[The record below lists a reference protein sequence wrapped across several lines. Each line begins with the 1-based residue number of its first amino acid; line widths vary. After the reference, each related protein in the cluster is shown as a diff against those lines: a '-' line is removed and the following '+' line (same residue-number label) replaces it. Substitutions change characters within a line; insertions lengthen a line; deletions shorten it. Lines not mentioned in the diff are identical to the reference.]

1 VVCGAQCTHS
11 APLSPGYFRR
21 EYSTGGESVA
31 APWTKLSRHAA
42 SCIVQVFDMTRPG
55 FEPSL
60 PVSVAWALSNWPGL
74 LECANQQQFD
84 ESSKTFICISKIQN
98 LNCLKTAV
106 KIEQKRI
113 LVQQG
118 SSFLRP
124 FWKTFNCCKMLVFP
138 NVLLI
143 HDIFLP
149 TSVKANPLHD
159 VNQTFSNMVLQNT
172 KGKYIFWLVF
182 FSEKI
187 QSQ

>member
-1 VVCGAQCTHS
+1 
-11 APLSPGYFRR
+11 
-21 EYSTGGESVA
+21 
-31 APWTKLSRHAA
+31 
-42 SCIVQVFDMTRPG
+42 
-55 FEPSL
+55 
-60 PVSVAWALSNWPGL
+60 
-74 LECANQQQFD
+74 
-84 ESSKTFICISKIQN
+84 
-98 LNCLKTAV
+98 
-106 KIEQKRI
+106 
-113 LVQQG
+113 
-118 SSFLRP
+118 
-124 FWKTFNCCKMLVFP
+124 MLVFP